1 MVNRMRN
8 PMELVVSAYA
18 GMDRLMRAALAAS
31 FGVLLAHW
39 VLIIAFLM
47 PRLGTLGFLRLHYTA
62 SQGIDWV
69 DDWRAIFVFPA
80 FGLAA
85 LACNF
90 AFAAAL
96 ARTRRQIGRM
106 VLVGTLF
113 VEIIIA
119 AGGVIAVLLN
129 G

>member
-1 MVNRMRN
+1 MINRMRN
-8 PMELVVSAYA
+8 PMELVASAYA
-18 GMDRLMRAALAAS
+18 GMDRVMRAAVVAAFGILA
-31 FGVLLAHW
+31 VHW
-39 VLIIAFLM
+39 ALIIAFLV
-47 PRLGTLGFLRLHYTA
+47 PRLGTLRFLRLHYTA

-69 DDWRAIFVFPA
+69 DDWRAIFIFPA

-85 LACNF
+85 LICDF

-96 ARTRRQIGRM
+96 SRTRRQLGRM
-106 VLVGTLF
+106 ILIGAVLV
-113 VEIIIA
+113 EIVVA

>member
-1 MVNRMRN
+1 MMFRMRN
-8 PMELVVSAYA
+8 PREFVVTAYA
-18 GMDRLMRAALAAS
+18 GMDRVMRVAAVAA

-39 VLIIAFLM
+39 VLIVAFLL
-47 PRLGTLGFLRLHYTA
+47 PRIGSLSFLRLHYTA

-80 FGLAA
+80 FGLVAFV
-85 LACNF
+85 CDF

-96 ARTRRQIGRM
+96 ARTRRQLGRM
-106 VLVGTLF
+106 IIVGTVLV
-113 VEIIIA
+113 EIVVA
-119 AGGVIAVLLN
+119 VGGVIAVLLN